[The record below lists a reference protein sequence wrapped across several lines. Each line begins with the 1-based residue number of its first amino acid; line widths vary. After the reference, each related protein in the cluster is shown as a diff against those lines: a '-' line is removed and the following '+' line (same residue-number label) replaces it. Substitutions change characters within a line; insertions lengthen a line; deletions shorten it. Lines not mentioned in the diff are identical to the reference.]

1 MWEVIEHSN
10 ATYLSS
16 RSSNFQQTAS
26 GGSDPIVPLQG
37 PQIITVP
44 QFDSRYWVL
53 PFLDAGLNFYAG
65 IGSNYNS
72 TAGEYLVVGRGQQTT
87 GLSSQF

>member
-1 MWEVIEHSN
+1 MTEHSN

-16 RSSNFQQTAS
+16 SSSIFKQKAS
-26 GGSDPIVPLQG
+26 GESDNIVPLQG

-72 TAGEYLVVGRGQQTT
+72 TAGEYLVVGRGQQTID
-87 GLSSQF
+87 LSSPF